1 MKKNIV
7 PAIITISLISL
18 IGVFISEVALQKD
31 YEIKK
36 SRFNSKVTEALL
48 SIVDQLGN
56 YNPGTSDSSMSIKDS
71 YCCSAVE
78 NIGEIIPIQYFD
90 SIVKSEFKKH
100 SINIY
105 YEYGIF
111 CNNHNNMILG
121 EFGKYKNN
129 LLKSI
134 HSLRLTCLWERESVS
149 LGVYFPDENS
159 YINDQSSYWL
169 FSIIIFYIILTLSI
183 ATSIYYII
191 KERKL
196 SILKNNFINNMAH
209 EFKTPMSTI
218 ALTSELLFKPEI
230 YESHDKISQY
240 ATIIHEENNKLIHN
254 VDRILQI
261 ALLEK
266 GKLKLNKENIDVHS
280 VLNSVIKNFSVK
292 LENINGKISTNYSAT
307 KYYINVDNLHFY
319 NILNNLID
327 NSIKYCTAQPEIII
341 STKNNDKGLIINI
354 SDNGIGINNEN
365 QKHIFKQFFRV
376 DTGNIQDIRGFGLG
390 LFYVKT
396 MIEEHNGTVKIQS
409 EINKGSNFEIFLPF

>member
-1 MKKNIV
+1 
-7 PAIITISLISL
+7 
-18 IGVFISEVALQKD
+18 
-31 YEIKK
+31 
-36 SRFNSKVTEALL
+36 
-48 SIVDQLGN
+48 
-56 YNPGTSDSSMSIKDS
+56 
-71 YCCSAVE
+71 
-78 NIGEIIPIQYFD
+78 
-90 SIVKSEFKKH
+90 
-100 SINIY
+100 
-105 YEYGIF
+105 
-111 CNNHNNMILG
+111 MILG

-218 ALTSELLFKPEI
+218 SLTSELLFKPEI

-266 GKLKLNKENIDVHS
+266 GKLKLNKENVDVHS
-280 VLNSVIKNFSVK
+280 VLDSVIKNFSVK

-307 KYYINVDNLHFY
+307 EYYINVDKLHFY
-319 NILNNLID
+319 NILSNLID
-327 NSIKYCTAQPEIII
+327 NSIKYCTTQPEIII

-396 MIEEHNGTVKIQS
+396 MIEEHNGTIRIQS